1 MERARSI
8 NYIGNVLQPSAY
20 HIFKG
25 SDAELG
31 DELFD
36 ELNQAVGDEPEPP
49 WKIFNHIRI
58 PSTFLDHRR
67 CC

>member
-1 MERARSI
+1 V
-8 NYIGNVLQPSAY
+8 NVLQPSAY
-20 HIFKG
+20 HSFKG

-49 WKIFNHIRI
+49 WKISNQIRI
-58 PSTFLDHRR
+58 LSTFLDHRR